1 MTKSQAATKEHFE
14 KPKRKA
20 KAKAKVATVK
30 LATVGHNSDPV
41 VIPDVV
47 EKVGEYLASWERQRT
62 EAKLQRDIKAELKQ
76 KYGIS
81 SAVFSHEIRL
91 RKMDSDVR
99 IQFES
104 NHHDLKLALGYQA
117 ELDLKPGTIART
129 EEEYAD
135 PSNRATAETLERE
148 G

>member
-1 MTKSQAATKEHFE
+1 MAKSQAATKEHFE

-20 KAKAKVATVK
+20 KAKAKESVVK
-30 LATVGHNSDPV
+30 LATVGHNSDEV
-41 VIPDVV
+41 VIPEVV
-47 EKVGEYLASWERQRT
+47 DKVGEYLASWERQRI

-91 RKMDSDVR
+91 RKMASDAR

-117 ELDLKPGTIART
+117 ELDLNPGTVART

-135 PSNRATAETLERE
+135 PSTRSSAETLQRD